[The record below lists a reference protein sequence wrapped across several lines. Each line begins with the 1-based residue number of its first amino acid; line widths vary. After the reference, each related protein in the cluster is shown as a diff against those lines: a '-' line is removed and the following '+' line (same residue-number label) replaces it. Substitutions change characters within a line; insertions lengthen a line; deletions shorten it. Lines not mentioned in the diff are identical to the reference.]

1 MHSNKN
7 IKLNK
12 VIELLKDPKS
22 KLCTVTIAK
31 NSMIKTTYFCQNT
44 RNTHCKLYFI
54 N

>member
-1 MHSNKN
+1 MHSNKTIKLNLLMHSNKN

-31 NSMIKTTYFCQNT
+31 NSMIKTTYF
-44 RNTHCKLYFI
+44 
-54 N
+54 